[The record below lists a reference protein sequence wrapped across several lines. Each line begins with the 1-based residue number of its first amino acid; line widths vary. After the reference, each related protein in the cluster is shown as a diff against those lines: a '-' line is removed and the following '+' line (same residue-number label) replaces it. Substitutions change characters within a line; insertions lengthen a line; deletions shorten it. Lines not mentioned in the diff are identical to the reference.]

1 LRKRFHNLKS
11 WSGRK
16 VCNVLIVSCLA
27 RSFRGAEVALHWPE
41 YTARPTEWVVGF
53 MLRRIWPAILLM
65 VLPALSGG
73 STATHNARP
82 STLEQRDWQVSR
94 TLRRAA
100 QYVDVPHVSS
110 RPACADVQPPEA
122 LTTPDP
128 LFVAMVGGR
137 KVKVSFIIGTDG
149 RVHSPLILESA
160 GVAGDR
166 RVLQTVRTWRYRPAT
181 CNGVPTETEGKVEFS
196 SR

>member
-1 LRKRFHNLKS
+1 MG
-11 WSGRK
+11 W
-16 VCNVLIVSCLA
+16 
-27 RSFRGAEVALHWPE
+27 
-41 YTARPTEWVVGF
+41 
-53 MLRRIWPAILLM
+53 RIWPAIGLL

-73 STATHNARP
+73 SVSVRSARSAT
-82 STLEQRDWQVSR
+82 LDQRERQVSR

-100 QYVDVPHVSS
+100 QYIDVPHISS
-110 RPACADVQPPEA
+110 RPACAAVEPPQA

-128 LFVAMVGGR
+128 LFTTAANGR
-137 KVKVSFIIGTDG
+137 KVKISFIIGTDG

-160 GVAGDR
+160 GAAGDR
-166 RVLQTVRTWRYRPAT
+166 RVLQTVRAWRYRPAT

>member
-1 LRKRFHNLKS
+1 MRYR
-11 WSGRK
+11 
-16 VCNVLIVSCLA
+16 V
-27 RSFRGAEVALHWPE
+27 
-41 YTARPTEWVVGF
+41 
-53 MLRRIWPAILLM
+53 WPAVLLL
-65 VLPALSGG
+65 VVPALSGG
-73 STATHNARP
+73 STAANRLRAA
-82 STLEQRDWQVSR
+82 TLGQREWQVSR
-94 TLRRAA
+94 TLRRAS
-100 QYVDVPHVSS
+100 QYIDVPHINT
-110 RPACADVQPPEA
+110 RPACAAVEPPEA

-128 LFVAMVGGR
+128 LFTTAASGR

-166 RVLQTVRTWRYRPAT
+166 RVLQTVRSWRYRPAT

>member
-1 LRKRFHNLKS
+1 MGWR
-11 WSGRK
+11 
-16 VCNVLIVSCLA
+16 
-27 RSFRGAEVALHWPE
+27 
-41 YTARPTEWVVGF
+41 T
-53 MLRRIWPAILLM
+53 WPAILLM
-65 VLPALSGG
+65 LLPALSGG
-73 STATHNARP
+73 SASVKSAHSATP
-82 STLEQRDWQVSR
+82 EQRERQLAR

-100 QYVDVPHVSS
+100 QYIDVPHISS
-110 RPACADVQPPEA
+110 RPACAAVEPPEA

-128 LFVAMVGGR
+128 LFTTAANGR

>member
-1 LRKRFHNLKS
+1 M
-11 WSGRK
+11 
-16 VCNVLIVSCLA
+16 VC
-27 RSFRGAEVALHWPE
+27 
-41 YTARPTEWVVGF
+41 
-53 MLRRIWPAILLM
+53 RIWPAIVLM
-65 VLPALSGG
+65 VLPVLSGG
-73 STATHNARP
+73 SASVTNVRSAI
-82 STLEQRDWQVSR
+82 LERDRQVSR

-100 QYVDVPHVSS
+100 QYIDVPHISS
-110 RPACADVQPPEA
+110 RPACAAVEPPQA

-128 LFVAMVGGR
+128 LFTTAANGR

-160 GVAGDR
+160 GLAGDR

>member
-1 LRKRFHNLKS
+1 MR
-11 WSGRK
+11 
-16 VCNVLIVSCLA
+16 C
-27 RSFRGAEVALHWPE
+27 
-41 YTARPTEWVVGF
+41 
-53 MLRRIWPAILLM
+53 RIWPAILLM
-65 VLPALSGG
+65 LLHALSGG
-73 STATHNARP
+73 SVSVKSAYSAA
-82 STLEQRDWQVSR
+82 SEQRERQVSR

-100 QYVDVPHVSS
+100 QYIDVPHISS
-110 RPACADVQPPEA
+110 RPACAAVEPPEA

-128 LFVAMVGGR
+128 LFTTAANGR
-137 KVKVSFIIGTDG
+137 KVRVSFIIGTDG

>member
-1 LRKRFHNLKS
+1 M
-11 WSGRK
+11 
-16 VCNVLIVSCLA
+16 VC
-27 RSFRGAEVALHWPE
+27 
-41 YTARPTEWVVGF
+41 
-53 MLRRIWPAILLM
+53 RIWPAILLM

-73 STATHNARP
+73 SASVANLRSA
-82 STLEQRDWQVSR
+82 TLEQRDRQVSR
-94 TLRRAA
+94 TLQRAA
-100 QYVDVPHVSS
+100 QYIDVPHISS
-110 RPACADVQPPEA
+110 RPACAAVEPPQA

-128 LFVAMVGGR
+128 LFTTAANGR

-160 GVAGDR
+160 GLAGDR

>member
-1 LRKRFHNLKS
+1 M
-11 WSGRK
+11 
-16 VCNVLIVSCLA
+16 VC
-27 RSFRGAEVALHWPE
+27 
-41 YTARPTEWVVGF
+41 
-53 MLRRIWPAILLM
+53 RIWPAIVLM
-65 VLPALSGG
+65 ILPVLSGG
-73 STATHNARP
+73 SASVTNVRSA
-82 STLEQRDWQVSR
+82 TLEQRDRQVSR
-94 TLRRAA
+94 SLRRAA
-100 QYVDVPHVSS
+100 QYIDVPHISS
-110 RPACADVQPPEA
+110 RPACAAVEPPQA

-128 LFVAMVGGR
+128 LFTTAANGR

-160 GVAGDR
+160 GLAGDR

>member
-1 LRKRFHNLKS
+1 M
-11 WSGRK
+11 G
-16 VCNVLIVSCLA
+16 
-27 RSFRGAEVALHWPE
+27 
-41 YTARPTEWVVGF
+41 Y
-53 MLRRIWPAILLM
+53 RIWPAILLI
-65 VLPALSGG
+65 VLSALSDGIA
-73 STATHNARP
+73 SVRCPRSAM
-82 STLEQRDWQVSR
+82 LEQGERQVSR

-100 QYVDVPHVSS
+100 QYIGVPHISS
-110 RPACADVQPPEA
+110 RPACAAVEPPEA

-128 LFVAMVGGR
+128 LFSTAANGR

-160 GVAGDR
+160 GLAGDR

>member
-1 LRKRFHNLKS
+1 MR
-11 WSGRK
+11 
-16 VCNVLIVSCLA
+16 C
-27 RSFRGAEVALHWPE
+27 
-41 YTARPTEWVVGF
+41 
-53 MLRRIWPAILLM
+53 RIWPAILLM
-65 VLPALSGG
+65 LLPVLSGG
-73 STATHNARP
+73 SVSVKIVYSAA
-82 STLEQRDWQVSR
+82 SEQRERQVSR

-100 QYVDVPHVSS
+100 QYIDVPHISS
-110 RPACADVQPPEA
+110 RPACAAVEPPEA

-128 LFVAMVGGR
+128 LFTTAANGR
-137 KVKVSFIIGTDG
+137 KVRVSFIIGTDG

>member
-1 LRKRFHNLKS
+1 MRRIEAAIF
-11 WSGRK
+11 
-16 VCNVLIVSCLA
+16 
-27 RSFRGAEVALHWPE
+27 
-41 YTARPTEWVVGF
+41 F
-53 MLRRIWPAILLM
+53 MLLP
-65 VLPALSGG
+65 VLAGG
-73 STATHNARP
+73 STLVKPPRSAG
-82 STLEQRDWQVSR
+82 LEQREGLVMN

-100 QYVDVPHVSS
+100 QYVDVPHISS
-110 RPACADVQPPEA
+110 RRTCAAIEAPEA

-128 LFVAMVGGR
+128 LFTTAINGR

-196 SR
+196 NR